1 MGRLEL
7 TLLGGFQARIGA
19 GALTLPTRK
28 AQALVAFLALTP
40 GRSYPREKLA
50 ALLWGGTREPHARQG
65 LRQARQSA
73 RSWELRAAVSLAGV
87 LDDEGQ
93 REQAQGIVAG
103 VYERFTEGFETADLR
118 DARAL
123 MTA

>member
-1 MGRLEL
+1 MEI
-7 TLLGGFQARIGA
+7 AR
-19 GALTLPTRK
+19 
-28 AQALVAFLALTP
+28 
-40 GRSYPREKLA
+40 
-50 ALLWGGTREPHARQG
+50 
-65 LRQARQSA
+65 RQSA

-93 REQAQGIVAG
+93 REQAQRIVAG